1 MAGNITLAG
10 NSEFKSWVSQLKKD
24 IRSAQV
30 KAAIKVNT
38 ELLRLY
44 WRMGADICE
53 KQKSATWGDGWLK
66 ELSRELMAEFPDM
79 KGFSHRNL
87 KYIRQW
93 YEFYNQQLIIG
104 QQVVA
109 QLRNDERQQPVATI
123 SEDVFFSVPW
133 GHHLYIISQCKDVAR
148 AVFYLNKTVE
158 NGWSRAVLL
167 NFLDTNLY
175 KRQGKTVNNF
185 NKLLADP
192 QSELATQTLK
202 DPYNFD
208 FLTLDG
214 EYRERELEQGLT
226 QNVTRFLLEL
236 GTGFA
241 FVGSQIPLQV
251 GEDTVYPD
259 LLFYHLELRCYVVVE
274 LKVTKFK
281 AEHLG
286 QLGMYVSAVNHIKKK
301 PTDNPTIGLLIC
313 KTKNNVMAQYA
324 LEATNQPIG
333 ISEYQLSKL
342 MSEDIQSQL
351 PTIEDIEATLSDI
364 RETKE

>member
-1 MAGNITLAG
+1 MAGNMTLAG

-24 IRSAQV
+24 IRSTQV

-53 KQKSATWGDGWLK
+53 KQKSAIWGDGWLK

-104 QQVVA
+104 QQLVA

-133 GHHLYIISQCKDVAR
+133 GHHLYIISQCKDVER

-175 KRQGKTVNNF
+175 ERQGKAVNNF
-185 NKLLADP
+185 NKLLVDP
-192 QSELATQTLK
+192 QSELAAQTLLMC
-202 DPYNFD
+202 YF
-208 FLTLDG
+208 G
-214 EYRERELEQGLT
+214 E
-226 QNVTRFLLEL
+226 
-236 GTGFA
+236 
-241 FVGSQIPLQV
+241 P
-251 GEDTVYPD
+251 
-259 LLFYHLELRCYVVVE
+259 H
-274 LKVTKFK
+274 
-281 AEHLG
+281 
-286 QLGMYVSAVNHIKKK
+286 SAI
-301 PTDNPTIGLLIC
+301 IWRL
-313 KTKNNVMAQYA
+313 
-324 LEATNQPIG
+324 
-333 ISEYQLSKL
+333 
-342 MSEDIQSQL
+342 
-351 PTIEDIEATLSDI
+351 
-364 RETKE
+364 